1 MVKKNTKNK
10 TKVAKKTVAKKQTKA
25 VTKKPRVYKATKLA
39 ETTTISGL
47 RKNCLKIG
55 DSQYNLYE
63 ATTENLNAVT
73 ALAGYK
79 QALDSA
85 KVQITYQKNSGKV
98 KKIPFCEE

>member
-1 MVKKNTKNK
+1 MGRKKTSKK
-10 TKVAKKTVAKKQTKA
+10 APATGVAKRKSTTKVLSARTVGMTK
-25 VTKKPRVYKATKLA
+25 
-39 ETTTISGL
+39 TISGL

-55 DSQYNLYE
+55 DSQYNLYM
-63 ATTENLNAVT
+63 ANDDLGHLAA

-85 KVQITYQKNSGKV
+85 KVQITYQKNSGRV